1 MPEAKNV
8 PQVGA
13 LASSDFSVEKAVAL
27 NADLVVL
34 SLGFLDKAKETGI
47 LDNLEKAGIPTIFI
61 DFRERPTQNAVPS
74 MMLLGRV
81 FDRAGSGAGICRLST
96 RSRCAAST
104 T

>member
-1 MPEAKNV
+1 M
-8 PQVGA
+8 GA

-34 SLGFLDKAKETGI
+34 SLGFIDKTKETGI
-47 LDNLEKAGIPTIFI
+47 LENLEKAGIPTIFI
-61 DFRERPTQNAVPS
+61 DFRERPTQNTVPS

-81 FDRAGSGAGICRLST
+81 FDREPRPKPLSIIIC
-96 RSRCAAST
+96 SRCAAST